1 MECAMPPGEAP
12 CTQVQCRYHLAHASL
27 GDHHREPTRDCALA
41 VANEGPRSTDEVAA
55 VVGISGERVRQI
67 EVRALAKLRGS
78 GPLRRLFDESE

>member
-1 MECAMPPGEAP
+1 MPPGEAP

-55 VVGISGERVRQI
+55 VLGISPNTAASRYRYALTELRDTLGEN
-67 EVRALAKLRGS
+67 A
-78 GPLRRLFDESE
+78 DE